1 MKKPGGRELGMFTRK
16 TVLIKALTLLSVAS
30 AMVPMAA
37 RGEPVRAVPLLIAS
51 QNLGSA
57 LNEFARQTRQQI
69 MFAPALVRGKRAPS
83 LNGSY
88 EPSRALRQLLDGTGI
103 TYRAT
108 PSGAFLL
115 LSTQQQ
121 DSVAGSSTVTRT
133 GNTEP
138 GAAPLI
144 IAQQLRQNESASRA
158 EASQLGDSEVI
169 VVTAQK
175 RSERLSDVPLSVT
188 AVSGDRLAG
197 LGVSSPADLEKV
209 ALGFNYRPS
218 PQGSPVFQIRGI
230 GFFEEAIGVAPTVSV
245 YLDQAP
251 LPFSSMAEGAAFDL
265 ERVEVLKGP
274 QGTLF
279 GQNVTGGAINY
290 IAAKPTNTFHMGI
303 DGTYGRFDAVDFG
316 GFISGPL
323 SDTLTARVAA
333 RVERRGDWQRTYT
346 RLNNADLYVTDIAA
360 PHRGL
365 GSRRFDVGRLLLNW
379 RASGR
384 AEFQLNVNGWRNQS
398 ETQGQQVFA
407 LTPNTPANIP
417 NVPNWPQ
424 FASFPPAPKNNRYA
438 DWDPDMSYRRD
449 DRFFQASLRGDFE
462 LNDGLDLTSITSYSD
477 LDASRPVDLD
487 GTPLFNLFTI
497 NGGRLKSFSQE
508 LRLAGSRA
516 SERLKW
522 MVGGNYAHDDTNELQ
537 TFLFHGTLSEPFFD
551 SAAQDMAGTVETWSG
566 FAGIDFKVTE
576 TLTAQGSV
584 RYTKQDRTVVAC
596 TRDTG
601 DGTFSDFVSLVFGLA
616 PLSPG
621 ACTTIDTASFQ
632 PGAVRDSFSEDN
644 VAWRL
649 GLDWKPAP
657 EVMLYANATKGYK
670 AGNFVNITAIFSNS
684 LEPVPQESLLSLE
697 VGLKALALQR
707 RIQLTGAAFYYDYQD
722 KQLTGFRDGG
732 VFGTLNSV
740 VTVPKSRVTGVEF
753 ETVVRPTAGLVIRG
767 GTTYI
772 NSKVTGDFLALDSVG
787 VAVNRKGESFPGTP
801 KWASIGDIE
810 YELVASPSWNAFV
823 GGNVA
828 YRSKSR
834 TYFGASPMFQIPGYT
849 LVDLR
854 FGVRSS
860 DDRYRVQFYGR
871 NIFNKYYVLI
881 AQQTMDNVT
890 RVAGMP
896 ATYGVTFSAR
906 Y

>member
-1 MKKPGGRELGMFTRK
+1 MFSRKP
-16 TVLIKALTLLSVAS
+16 VLIKALMLLSVSS

-37 RGEPVRAVPLLIAS
+37 RAEPVRPIPLLIAS

-57 LNEFARQTRQQI
+57 LNEFARQTNQQI
-69 MFAPALVRGKRAPS
+69 MFAPALVRGKRARAIS
-83 LNGSY
+83 GSY
-88 EPSRALRQLLDGTGI
+88 EPNRALRQLLDGTGI

-115 LSTQQQ
+115 LAAQKL
-121 DSVAGSSTVTRT
+121 DSAGGTGTVTPVD
-133 GNTEP
+133 NPEP
-138 GAAPLI
+138 GRPPAIPH
-144 IAQQLRQNESASRA
+144 QPRQNESASPA
-158 EASQLGDSEVI
+158 EVGQLGEHDVI

-188 AVSGDRLAG
+188 AVSGDRLVE

-290 IAAKPTNTFHMGI
+290 IAAKPTQTLRMGV
-303 DGTYGRFDAVDFG
+303 DGTYGRFDAVDLG

-323 SDTLTARVAA
+323 SSTLTARVAA

-346 RLNNADLYVTDIAA
+346 RLNSAGLYVTDTSA

-365 GSRRFDVGRLLLNW
+365 GSRQFDVGRLLLNW
-379 RASGR
+379 RPSDR
-384 AEFQLNVNGWRNQS
+384 VELQLNVNGWRNQS
-398 ETQGQQVFA
+398 ETQAQQVFA
-407 LTPNTPANIP
+407 LTPNTPANTF

-424 FASFPPAPKNNRYA
+424 FAGFPQAPKNNRYA
-438 DWDPDMSYRRD
+438 DWDSDRSYRRD
-449 DRFFQASLRGDFE
+449 DRFFQISLRGDFE
-462 LNDGLDLTSITSYSD
+462 LDDGLDLTSITSYSD

-508 LRLAGSRA
+508 LRLAGSNDA
-516 SERLKW
+516 ERLKW
-522 MVGGNYAHDDTNELQ
+522 MVGGNYAHDDTDELQ

-551 SAAQDMAGTVETWSG
+551 SADQDMDGTVETWSA

-576 TLTAQGSV
+576 TLTTQGSV
-584 RYTKQDRTVVAC
+584 RYTKQDRNILAC

-601 DGTFSDFVSLVFGLA
+601 DGTFSDFVSLVFGL
-616 PLSPG
+616 PQLPPG
-621 ACTTIDTASFQ
+621 ACTTIDTATFQ

-657 EVMLYANATKGYK
+657 ELMLYANATKGYK

-684 LEPVPQESLLSLE
+684 LEPVPQESLLSFE
-697 VGLKALALQR
+697 VGFKALALQR
-707 RIQLTGAAFYYDYQD
+707 RLQLTGAAFYYDYQD

-753 ETVVRPTAGLVIRG
+753 EAVVRPIEGLIVRG

-772 NSKVTGDFLALDSVG
+772 DSQVTGDFLALDSVG

-810 YELVASPSWNAFV
+810 YELEFSSDWNAFV

-834 TYFGASPMFQIPGYT
+834 TYFGGSPLFHIPSYT

-854 FGVRSS
+854 VGFGSR
-860 DDRYRVQFYGR
+860 DDRYRVQFFGR
-871 NIFNKYYVLI
+871 NIFDKYYVLI

-896 ATYGVTFSAR
+896 ATYGISFTAR